1 MNRAS
6 RQHLKSVRILAAS
19 IMYVYVCAF
28 VGKGGTVL
36 RFDGFCSGQRHYD
49 RGYSVEVRR
58 SLFWST
64 SSGQCWSYSGK
75 SGTNDM
81 DDRTALWRRVNK
93 VNEDRGEGGGNSP
106 YII

>member
-36 RFDGFCSGQRHYD
+36 RFDGFCSGHVIMTGGTVLRFDGLCSGQRHQV
-49 RGYSVEVRR
+49 SVGATVENQ
-58 SLFWST
+58 
-64 SSGQCWSYSGK
+64 GQTTWTTGRHCG
-75 SGTNDM
+75 D
-81 DDRTALWRRVNK
+81 
-93 VNEDRGEGGGNSP
+93 E
-106 YII
+106 